1 MKKKRM
7 MRRMLLGAM
16 LGLVITVL
24 IGSGVYARNLLKLR
38 DALKPEET
46 VPDLQA
52 ARIAARTKAGQPTI
66 PQLVLV
72 HTAQPAPDYEATP
85 LSDNSEKDVVNI
97 LLVGRDADAGNG
109 TRSDT
114 MLLCSFNK
122 RDDTITL
129 TSFLRD
135 LYVKIP
141 GHHKDRINAA
151 YAFGGIELLDETLL
165 ENFGVEV
172 DGNVEV
178 DFSDFREIIDLMG
191 GVTMELTAAEAR
203 VINDH
208 VRDKEVTEG
217 THLLDGRQALAYVR
231 NRKDADGDFSR
242 TNRQRKL
249 LRAMAQAYKSKKL
262 TQMLGLMEDIL
273 PMISTDISAI
283 ELTNYALTLFPM
295 LNSAQIKTQSIPVED
310 GFRYANVDGKAV
322 LLPDMEKNIQ
332 ALSDVLT

>member
-38 DALKPEET
+38 DDVKPEET

-165 ENFGVEV
+165 KNFGVEV

-178 DFSDFREIIDLMG
+178 DFSDFQEIIDLMG
-191 GVTMELTAAEAR
+191 GVTLELTAAEAR

>member
-52 ARIAARTKAGQPTI
+52 ARIVARTKAGQPAI
-66 PQLVLV
+66 PQLVLA

-178 DFSDFREIIDLMG
+178 DFSDFQEIIDLMG

-283 ELTNYALTLFPM
+283 ELTNYAWTLFPM

>member
-1 MKKKRM
+1 
-7 MRRMLLGAM
+7 MLLGAM

-38 DALKPEET
+38 DAVKPEET

-66 PQLVLV
+66 PQLVLA

-178 DFSDFREIIDLMG
+178 DFSDFREIVDLMG
-191 GVTMELTAAEAR
+191 GVPMELTAAEAR

-217 THLLDGRQALAYVR
+217 TPLLDGRQALAYVR
-231 NRKDADGDFSR
+231 TRKDADGDFSR

-283 ELTNYALTLFPM
+283 ELTNYAWTLFPM

>member
-52 ARIAARTKAGQPTI
+52 ARIAARTKAGQLTI
-66 PQLVLV
+66 PQLVLA
-72 HTAQPAPDYEATP
+72 HTAKLEPDYEATP

-178 DFSDFREIIDLMG
+178 DFSDFREIVDLMG

-283 ELTNYALTLFPM
+283 ELTNYAWTLFPM

>member
-1 MKKKRM
+1 
-7 MRRMLLGAM
+7 
-16 LGLVITVL
+16 
-24 IGSGVYARNLLKLR
+24 
-38 DALKPEET
+38 
-46 VPDLQA
+46 
-52 ARIAARTKAGQPTI
+52 
-66 PQLVLV
+66 
-72 HTAQPAPDYEATP
+72 
-85 LSDNSEKDVVNI
+85 
-97 LLVGRDADAGNG
+97 
-109 TRSDT
+109 
-114 MLLCSFNK
+114 
-122 RDDTITL
+122 
-129 TSFLRD
+129 
-135 LYVKIP
+135 
-141 GHHKDRINAA
+141 
-151 YAFGGIELLDETLL
+151 
-165 ENFGVEV
+165 
-172 DGNVEV
+172 
-178 DFSDFREIIDLMG
+178 
-191 GVTMELTAAEAR
+191 MELTAAEAR

>member
-38 DALKPEET
+38 DDVKPEET

-66 PQLVLV
+66 PQLVLA

-273 PMISTDISAI
+273 PMISTDISAM

>member
-52 ARIAARTKAGQPTI
+52 ARIAARTKASQPTI

-231 NRKDADGDFSR
+231 NRKDVDGDFSR

-283 ELTNYALTLFPM
+283 ELTNYAWTLFPM

>member
-38 DALKPEET
+38 DDVKPEET

-66 PQLVLV
+66 PQLVLA

-178 DFSDFREIIDLMG
+178 DFSDFQEIIDLMG
-191 GVTMELTAAEAR
+191 GVTLELTAAEAR

-283 ELTNYALTLFPM
+283 ELTNYALTLLPM

>member
-66 PQLVLV
+66 PQLVLA

-178 DFSDFREIIDLMG
+178 DFSDFREIVDLMG

>member
-66 PQLVLV
+66 PQLVLA

-283 ELTNYALTLFPM
+283 ELTNYALTLLPM